1 VQPIELTET
10 IQESRLV
17 LPTFIPR
24 RYRPGK
30 QDTWSGHLAFANDLL
45 ADIRPSLLVELGTH
59 YGESY
64 FGFCQSVAENAV
76 DCLCYAVDHWLGDA
90 HAGFYGEEVI
100 EDVRQHNDTYYRNF
114 SYLLRMSFDDARLQF
129 ADESV
134 DLLHID
140 GMHTYDAGK
149 HDFWTWLPK
158 VKPGGIILLH
168 DVVVR
173 HADFGI
179 WRLWDELR
187 SKFPNNFAFHHSWGL
202 GVLQKP
208 GPYFRASALLELLF
222 QSSPHMQEQIRRYY
236 GLYASHLERILRA
249 EDQTVAPCVDRL
261 VSAEDES
268 GPILPNVQVYVA
280 GEGGYSEEES
290 SIQSIEFGQSKTF
303 EFPHGVGDKPLR
315 VDPVDCPSV
324 VELDRISVVSLK
336 SGAVLWNAADRTS
349 LCGLT
354 ISESAAFLSHESK
367 CLLFACA
374 NDPYLLLPRVH
385 SDGGGVRVEISLR
398 LRQLETVLE
407 ILNTTRR
414 KTDTRIAD
422 LLAEVRSAQTE
433 RALTAAELRQ
443 ASSEK
448 NEARRELRRIEELS
462 DSSRLSLESERSS
475 NKALQ
480 AEVLGLRNDLQG
492 ERGRRSSMECSWS
505 WRVTKPMRSFG
516 RMLGLK

>member
-24 RYRPGK
+24 YYRPSK
-30 QDTWSGHLAFANDLL
+30 STWSGHLAFANDLV

-64 FGFCQSVAENAV
+64 FGFCQSVAENGI

-90 HAGFYGEEVI
+90 HAGFYGEEVF
-100 EDVRQHNDTYYRNF
+100 EDVRQYNDTFYRNF
-114 SYLLRMSFDDARLQF
+114 SYLLRISFDEACLQF

-134 DLLHID
+134 DLLHIN

-168 DVVVR
+168 DIVVR
-173 HADFGI
+173 HGDFGI

-187 SKFPNNFAFHHSWGL
+187 SEFPKNFAFHHSCGL

-208 GPYFRASALLELLF
+208 GPDVRASGLLELF
-222 QSSPHMQEQIRRYY
+222 FDSSPSMQEQIRRYY
-236 GLYASHLERILRA
+236 ALYASHLERILRA
-249 EDQTVAPCVDRL
+249 EDQTITPCVDRPA
-261 VSAEDES
+261 SAEE
-268 GPILPNVQVYVA
+268 GNEPAAILLPNVKVYVTDKN
-280 GEGGYSEEES
+280 GYSEEKS
-290 SIQSIEFGQSKTF
+290 SVQSIEFGQSKTLAF
-303 EFPHGVGDKPLR
+303 EFPDGVGDQPLR
-315 VDPVDCPSV
+315 VDPVNCPSV
-324 VELDRISVVSLK
+324 VELDKISIVSLK
-336 SGAVLWNAADRTS
+336 SGAILWSATDRTS

-354 ISESAAFLSHESK
+354 IFESAAFLPHESK

-374 NDPYLLLPRVH
+374 NDPHLLLPPVR
-385 SDGGGVRVEISLR
+385 SDGEGVRVEISLR

-407 ILNTTRR
+407 ILNAARR
-414 KTDTRIAD
+414 HNDTRIAD
-422 LLAEVRSAQTE
+422 LLAEIRSAQAE

-448 NEARRELRRIEELS
+448 NEAQRELRRVEEIIESTSEPGNRTIKQQGSSGRKQVSS
-462 DSSRLSLESERSS
+462 DRS
-475 NKALQ
+475 
-480 AEVLGLRNDLQG
+480 VGLA
-492 ERGRRSSMECSWS
+492 
-505 WRVTKPMRSFG
+505 K
-516 RMLGLK
+516 